1 MITFS
6 RKPSGILSPSTEQT
20 QHTPQATWQW
30 LQKPKTRLWLLG
42 VGFCSILIWIANL
55 MWFKPF
61 DINWFY
67 ERVFIEKGLDDP
79 ELLSRLHLLDA
90 YGLKYQNDELTN
102 ISDSSY
108 EERYQSRIARN
119 FDLLKSYKRS
129 QQSAAQLLSTDIL
142 DAYLE
147 KEILRHEFYR
157 YEHLVNH
164 IDGVSIDLPNFMM
177 EVHQIH
183 TLSDAE
189 DYLERLSKFGQKFE
203 QLHQV
208 LDKRRNDN
216 LLPPRHILER
226 VINEL
231 KIFISTDYQYHPLY
245 KDFNRKVAESPH
257 ILEKAR
263 QELKIEI
270 KQAIED
276 EVFPAYQNHIA
287 YLESLLEDAPTD
299 ISITHMGEEAE
310 TSKLYYTFAFSA
322 HTYYAPEFAE
332 DAHLI
337 GLKEVSRL
345 QGEMRFLLDSLGFDA
360 QTGIDTLLRQISEL
374 PAFSYAHNEMGEKAC
389 LADYQTHSN
398 HLQEVLPLLFH
409 KPPTK
414 ALSVLRLQ
422 KALEGQMPLL
432 AYQPADEKGKAVLY
446 ANLRNLNESPTFA
459 MPARIYAEILGKHLF
474 LLQQNPQEAELRPT
488 FRKLLHF
495 PAFTEGWTHYS
506 LHLLQEKGYWQNP
519 YARLGWL
526 QKEIF
531 IAALLATDTG
541 VHLKGWTRQ
550 EAIDFL
556 VRHTGF
562 SADAMANEVDKI
574 AVKPGQACTAKMGEL
589 RFLELRKLA
598 EQRLGAK
605 FNLRDF
611 HHLLLKDG
619 EMPLSILQKQV
630 EKYIATTLEKEE

>member
-1 MITFS
+1 M
-6 RKPSGILSPSTEQT
+6 
-20 QHTPQATWQW
+20 
-30 LQKPKTRLWLLG
+30 
-42 VGFCSILIWIANL
+42 
-55 MWFKPF
+55 
-61 DINWFY
+61 
-67 ERVFIEKGLDDP
+67 DDP

-90 YGLKYQNDELTN
+90 YGLKYQNDELTD

-108 EERYQSRIARN
+108 EARYQSRTARN

-129 QQSAAQLLSTDIL
+129 QQSTAQLLSTDIL

-147 KEILRHEFYR
+147 KEILKHESYR

-164 IDGVSIDLPNFMM
+164 IDGVSIDLPNFMI

-203 QLHQV
+203 QLQQV
-208 LDKRRNDN
+208 LEKRRADN
-216 LLPPRHILER
+216 LLPPRPILER

-263 QELKIEI
+263 QELKIDI

-276 EVFPAYQNHIA
+276 EVFPAYRNHIT
-287 YLESLLEDAPTD
+287 YLESLLEDAPAE
-299 ISITHMGEEAE
+299 ISMVYMGDDAE
-310 TSKLYYTFAFSA
+310 TSKLYYSFAFSA
-322 HTYYAPEFAE
+322 HTYYPPEFVE
-332 DAHLI
+332 EAHQI

-345 QGEMRFLLDSLGFDA
+345 QGEIRHLLDSLGFDSH
-360 QTGIDTLLRQISEL
+360 TSLDTLLRQISEL

-389 LADYQTHSN
+389 LADYQKYSN
-398 HLQEVLPLLFH
+398 RLQAILPELFENPPA
-409 KPPTK
+409 KPLT
-414 ALSVLRLQ
+414 VLRLP
-422 KALEGQMPLL
+422 KLLEGQKPLIS
-432 AYQPADEKGKAVLY
+432 YQPADEKGKAVLY
-446 ANLRNLNESPTFA
+446 ANLRNLNESPSFL
-459 MPARIYAEILGKHLF
+459 MPARICAEILGKHLF
-474 LLQQNPQEAELRPT
+474 LLQQDPDEVQSRPT

-495 PAFTEGWTHYS
+495 PAFSEGWTYYS
-506 LHLLQEKGYWQNP
+506 LVLLAEKGYWQDP
-519 YARLGWL
+519 YERLGWL
-526 QKEIF
+526 QNEIF

-541 VHLKGWTRQ
+541 IHLKGWTRQ

-562 SADAMANEVDKI
+562 SFDAMANEVDKM
-574 AVKPGQACTAKMGEL
+574 AVKPGQACAAKVGQL

-598 EQRLGAK
+598 QQRLGKA

-611 HHLLLKDG
+611 HHFLLKDG
-619 EMPLSILQKQV
+619 EMPISILQKQV
-630 EKYIATTLEKEE
+630 ERYIATHLPKQE